1 VSPIP
6 NRVTGGRP
14 EGGQFA
20 PTAHS
25 DTVPALSPAASRRR
39 SIATLRAQQL
49 AWKEQQDSL
58 DTQRYEVDKQVRAA
72 ATASAAIEMLEV
84 LPQAE
89 KLSYRK
95 DGSEVTFIS
104 ALDSDGNTI
113 VNDSDLWDSD
123 SPWSKDRTFQAA
135 VRRTEENLE
144 ASEVPIDRWI
154 DIDVNDAINKAA
166 ARLDAAEA

>member
-1 VSPIP
+1 
-6 NRVTGGRP
+6 
-14 EGGQFA
+14 
-20 PTAHS
+20 
-25 DTVPALSPAASRRR
+25 
-39 SIATLRAQQL
+39 
-49 AWKEQQDSL
+49 
-58 DTQRYEVDKQVRAA
+58 
-72 ATASAAIEMLEV
+72 MLEV